1 MLPSPQTISLFPSPT
16 RLSPCSQLTSTD
28 DGGLYKVRG
37 IDGRGLHE
45 TSCTTLHVLSPHLG
59 TLKVKRWLLLVTNE
73 KIVRFLYEYE
83 AHSLSRIES
92 EADMTATVFVSI
104 FCHWLQWLTIFNQ
117 HYRIHYPQPW
127 GRIFCKVSN
136 IMMTFSISFQ
146 LVKIWF
152 HYLILQ
158 GAITTSLVWEK
169 MLLSVYGNE
178 QYFCFHVGQVNYN
191 LLWCEIN
198 YTWTLFPVLSF
209 SNNVFC
215 LRERSCG
222 NTSHIVM

>member
-1 MLPSPQTISLFPSPT
+1 MNMRPTAHHGLNQKQIWQLQSLFQFS
-16 RLSPCSQLTSTD
+16 
-28 DGGLYKVRG
+28 
-37 IDGRGLHE
+37 
-45 TSCTTLHVLSPHLG
+45 
-59 TLKVKRWLLLVTNE
+59 VTG
-73 KIVRFLYEYE
+73 
-83 AHSLSRIES
+83 
-92 EADMTATVFVSI
+92 
-104 FCHWLQWLTIFNQ
+104 LQWLTIFNQ

-136 IMMTFSISFQ
+136 IMMTFSISFR